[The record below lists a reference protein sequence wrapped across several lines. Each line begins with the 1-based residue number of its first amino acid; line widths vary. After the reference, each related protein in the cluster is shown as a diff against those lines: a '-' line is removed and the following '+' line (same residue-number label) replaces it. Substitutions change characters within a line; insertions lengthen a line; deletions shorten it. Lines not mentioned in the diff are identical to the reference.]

1 MRPFIVTDARSF
13 SMSENIINEGI
24 YMSTEIMSENF
35 ANEVGTDLID
45 VSHMYESL
53 RYNDYSVENGLG
65 EIVDNAVEAGAREI
79 RIDFEKQAVKIG
91 KRQAEEIVSI
101 AVADNGIGMNERILS
116 QCLKLG
122 CSMRDHR
129 NGRLGIG
136 KFGVGM
142 TLGGISLSR
151 KIKVYSRDE
160 ETGEFFYTYIDL
172 DEIKAGKTTIPT
184 PVPKE
189 IPEKYKEFFEGNTGT
204 LVILSNCDR
213 MDGTG
218 RRIDPNEF
226 NGLIANYLGRTY
238 RKFIEIGL
246 KIYLDNRIVYLHD
259 PLYMAGPTQFDTKES
274 QDPKAQLYSEYAF
287 DWDVPG
293 KPGEKATIR
302 IKLSLLPLEWRAN
315 IGDGGN
321 TDAKRRKID
330 QNEGV
335 SILRANREVL
345 YDKIPYLIGQKRG
358 QFSYQ
363 DNDRWWGC
371 EISFPPELD
380 ECFQVRYI
388 KRGAEP
394 IGALKDRL
402 KSELTGAITSLRKRI
417 KEDRAV
423 EKAKQNQAKNHF
435 DNVAGI
441 MTDLD
446 DVLPMNQT
454 RNNMTQEEETARIEK
469 ILDET
474 AGSTGE
480 SAASREA
487 RKEAII
493 NNMYSIVT
501 VSYPVSVL
509 FETETLLGDKMVI
522 KLNTNHA
529 YYQKVIDPLCGDV
542 LKSDSADDSV
552 DKAKARDAI
561 MLLILSY
568 VKARSAMKDTD
579 ANRMLFANLESQWGS
594 ILSAVSSKIDS
605 TDM

>member
-1 MRPFIVTDARSF
+1 
-13 SMSENIINEGI
+13 
-24 YMSTEIMSENF
+24 MSTEVMSENF
-35 ANEVGTDLID
+35 ATEVGTDLID

-79 RIDFEKQAVKIG
+79 RIDFEKKSAKLG
-91 KRQAEEIVSI
+91 KRQGEEIVSI
-101 AVADNGIGMNERILS
+101 SVADNGVGMGKDIIS
-116 QCLKLG
+116 KCLKLG
-122 CSMRDHR
+122 CSMREHK

-142 TLGGISLSR
+142 TLGGISLAR
-151 KIKVYSRDE
+151 KIEVYSRDDE
-160 ETGEFFYTYIDL
+160 DRDFLYTYIDL
-172 DEIKAGKTTIPT
+172 DEIKAGKTIISAPIK
-184 PVPKE
+184 KE
-189 IPEKYKEFFEGNTGT
+189 IPDAYKEFYEGNTGT
-204 LVILSNCDR
+204 LVVLSNCDR

-218 RRIDPNEF
+218 RRIDPNEI
-226 NGLIANYLGRTY
+226 NGLMANYFGRTY
-238 RKFIEIGL
+238 RKFIETGL

-259 PLYMAGPTQFDTKES
+259 PLYMAGPTQFDTRET

-287 DWDVPG
+287 AWDIPG
-293 KPGEKATIR
+293 RPGEKATIR

-321 TDAKRRKID
+321 NEARKRKID

-345 YDKIPYLIGQKRG
+345 YGKIPYLIGQKRG
-358 QFSYQ
+358 QFLYQ

-380 ECFQVRYI
+380 ECFQIRYI

-402 KSELTGAITSLRKRI
+402 KSELTGVITSLRKRI

-423 EKAKQNQAKNHF
+423 EKAKQNQVKNYF
-435 DNVAGI
+435 DNVVDI

-454 RNNMTQEEETARIEK
+454 KNNMTQEEEAARLEK

-474 AGSTGE
+474 VGNTGE
-480 SAASREA
+480 TEAERAA
-487 RKEAII
+487 RKEAI
-493 NNMYSIVT
+493 NNRMYSILT
-501 VSYPVSVL
+501 VSYPASVL
-509 FETETLLGDKMVI
+509 FETETLLGGKMII

-529 YYQKVIDPLCGDV
+529 YYQKVIEPLCGDA
-542 LKSDSADDSV
+542 LKVDSIDDSV
-552 DKAKARDAI
+552 DKAKVRDAI
-561 MLLILSY
+561 MLLILCY

-579 ANRMLFANLESQWGS
+579 SNRMLFDNLELQWGS
-594 ILSAVSSKIDS
+594 ILSAVSSRIDNNE
-605 TDM
+605 M

>member
-1 MRPFIVTDARSF
+1 
-13 SMSENIINEGI
+13 MSENIIKEDV
-24 YMSTEIMSENF
+24 YMSVEIISNKF
-35 ANEVGTDLID
+35 EVPSGSDLID

-65 EIVDNAVEAGAREI
+65 EIVDNSVEAGAREI
-79 RIDFEKQAVKIG
+79 RIDFDKKTEKVG
-91 KRQAEEIVSI
+91 KKQIEEIQRI
-101 AVADNGIGMNERILS
+101 AVADNGVGMSEDILAR
-116 QCLKLG
+116 CLVLG
-122 CSMRDHR
+122 CSMRDHK

-142 TLGGISLSR
+142 TLGGISLAR
-151 KIKVYSRDE
+151 RIEVYSREDE
-160 ETGEFFYTYIDL
+160 VADFLYTYIDL
-172 DEIKAGKTTIPT
+172 DEIKAGKIIISAPEK
-184 PVPKE
+184 KE
-189 IPEKYKEFFEGNTGT
+189 IPDEYKEFYDGNTGT

-218 RRIDPNEF
+218 RRVDPNEF

-238 RKFIEIGL
+238 RKFIEAGL
-246 KIYLDNRIVYLHD
+246 KIYLDGRIVYLHD

-274 QDPKAQLYSEYAF
+274 QDPKAQLYSEHSF
-287 DWDVPG
+287 DWEIPG

-302 IKLSLLPLEWRAN
+302 IKLSLLPLEWRTN

-321 TDAKRRKID
+321 IEARKRKID

-345 YDKIPYLIGQKRG
+345 YDKIPYLIGLKRG

-417 KEDRAV
+417 KEDRAI
-423 EKAKQNQAKNHF
+423 EKAKKNQAKNHF

-446 DVLPMNQT
+446 DILPMNQT
-454 RNNMTQEEETARIEK
+454 KKGMTKEEEDAKIEQ

-474 AGSTGE
+474 AGNGEE

-487 RKEAII
+487 RKESIH
-493 NNMYSIVT
+493 NNMYSILT
-501 VSYPVSVL
+501 VAYPASVL

-522 KLNTNHA
+522 KLNTNHP
-529 YYQKVIDPLCGDV
+529 YYQKVIEPLCGEA
-542 LKSDSADDSV
+542 LKADSADESV

-568 VKARSAMKDTD
+568 VKARAAMKDTEN
-579 ANRMLFANLESQWGS
+579 NRLLFDNLESQWGA
-594 ILSAVSSKIDS
+594 ILSAVSSKLDAAE
-605 TDM
+605 M

>member
-1 MRPFIVTDARSF
+1 MVNTLS
-13 SMSENIINEGI
+13 G
-24 YMSTEIMSENF
+24 
-35 ANEVGTDLID
+35 
-45 VSHMYESL
+45 
-53 RYNDYSVENGLG
+53 SVCAYRKET
-65 EIVDNAVEAGAREI
+65 VKPRFI
-79 RIDFEKQAVKIG
+79 RIDEVMALLDVTQ
-91 KRQAEEIVSI
+91 
-101 AVADNGIGMNERILS
+101 
-116 QCLKLG
+116 
-122 CSMRDHR
+122 
-129 NGRLGIG
+129 
-136 KFGVGM
+136 
-142 TLGGISLSR
+142 
-151 KIKVYSRDE
+151 DE
-160 ETGEFFYTYIDL
+160 
-172 DEIKAGKTTIPT
+172 
-184 PVPKE
+184 
-189 IPEKYKEFFEGNTGT
+189 
-204 LVILSNCDR
+204 
-213 MDGTG
+213 
-218 RRIDPNEF
+218 
-226 NGLIANYLGRTY
+226 
-238 RKFIEIGL
+238 
-246 KIYLDNRIVYLHD
+246 
-259 PLYMAGPTQFDTKES
+259 
-274 QDPKAQLYSEYAF
+274 
-287 DWDVPG
+287 
-293 KPGEKATIR
+293 ATIR

-321 TDAKRRKID
+321 NEAKKRKID

-417 KEDRAV
+417 KEDRAI
-423 EKAKQNQAKNHF
+423 EKAKQNQVKNHF
-435 DNVAGI
+435 DNVADI

-454 RNNMTQEEETARIEK
+454 KNNMTQEEEAARIEK

-480 SAASREA
+480 TEAERAA
-487 RKEAII
+487 RKEAI
-493 NNMYSIVT
+493 NNRMYSILT
-501 VSYPVSVL
+501 VSYPASVL

-529 YYQKVIDPLCGDV
+529 YYQKVIEPLCGEA
-542 LKSDSADDSV
+542 LKVDSADDSV
-552 DKAKARDAI
+552 DKAKVRDAI

-579 ANRMLFANLESQWGS
+579 SNRMLFDNLESQWGS
-594 ILSAVSSKIDS
+594 ILSAVSSKIDNS
-605 TDM
+605 EM

>member
-1 MRPFIVTDARSF
+1 MVRLLC
-13 SMSENIINEGI
+13 
-24 YMSTEIMSENF
+24 MSTEIMSENF
-35 ANEVGTDLID
+35 ATEVGTDLID
-45 VSHMYESL
+45 VSRMYESL

-79 RIDFEKQAVKIG
+79 RIDFEKKTVKLG
-91 KRQAEEIVSI
+91 KRQSEEIVSI
-101 AVADNGIGMNERILS
+101 TVADNGVGMGEDIIS
-116 QCLKLG
+116 KCLKLG
-122 CSMRDHR
+122 CSMREHK

-142 TLGGISLSR
+142 TLGGISLAR
-151 KIKVYSRDE
+151 KIEVYSRDDE
-160 ETGEFFYTYIDL
+160 SRDFLYTYIDL
-172 DEIKAGKTTIPT
+172 DEIKAGKTIISTPIKKDIPDA
-184 PVPKE
+184 
-189 IPEKYKEFFEGNTGT
+189 YKDFYEENTGT
-204 LVILSNCDR
+204 LVVLSNCDR

-218 RRIDPNEF
+218 RRIDSNEF

-238 RKFIEIGL
+238 RKFIETGL

-259 PLYMAGPTQFDTKES
+259 PLYMAGPTQFDTKET

-287 DWDVPG
+287 DWDIPG
-293 KPGEKATIR
+293 RPGEKATIR

-321 TDAKRRKID
+321 NEAKKRKID

-417 KEDRAV
+417 KEDRAI
-423 EKAKQNQAKNHF
+423 EKAKQNQVKNHF
-435 DNVAGI
+435 DNVADI

-454 RNNMTQEEETARIEK
+454 KNNMTQEEEAARIEK

-480 SAASREA
+480 TEAERAA
-487 RKEAII
+487 RKEAI
-493 NNMYSIVT
+493 NNRMYSILT
-501 VSYPVSVL
+501 VSYPASVL

-529 YYQKVIDPLCGDV
+529 YYQKVIEPLCGEA
-542 LKSDSADDSV
+542 LKVDSADDSV
-552 DKAKARDAI
+552 DKAKVRDAI

-579 ANRMLFANLESQWGS
+579 SNRMLFDNLESQWGS
-594 ILSAVSSKIDS
+594 ILSAVSSKIDNS
-605 TDM
+605 EM

>member
-1 MRPFIVTDARSF
+1 M
-13 SMSENIINEGI
+13 G
-24 YMSTEIMSENF
+24 
-35 ANEVGTDLID
+35 
-45 VSHMYESL
+45 
-53 RYNDYSVENGLG
+53 
-65 EIVDNAVEAGAREI
+65 
-79 RIDFEKQAVKIG
+79 
-91 KRQAEEIVSI
+91 EEIISK
-101 AVADNGIGMNERILS
+101 
-116 QCLKLG
+116 CLKLG
-122 CSMRDHR
+122 CSMREHK

-142 TLGGISLSR
+142 TLGGISLAR
-151 KIKVYSRDE
+151 KIEVYSRDD
-160 ETGEFFYTYIDL
+160 ETRDFLYTYIDL
-172 DEIKAGKTTIPT
+172 DEIKAGKTIIST
-184 PVPKE
+184 PIKKE
-189 IPEKYKEFFEGNTGT
+189 IPDAYKDFYKGNTGS
-204 LVILSNCDR
+204 LVVLSNCDR

-218 RRIDPNEF
+218 RRIDSNEF

-238 RKFIEIGL
+238 RKFIETGL

-259 PLYMAGPTQFDTKES
+259 PLYMAGPTQFDTKET

-287 DWDVPG
+287 DWDIPG
-293 KPGEKATIR
+293 RPGEKATIR

-315 IGDGGN
+315 IGDGGTN
-321 TDAKRRKID
+321 EAKKRKID

-417 KEDRAV
+417 KEDRAI
-423 EKAKQNQAKNHF
+423 EKAKQNQVKNHF
-435 DNVAGI
+435 DNVADI

-454 RNNMTQEEETARIEK
+454 KNNMTQEEEAARIEK

-480 SAASREA
+480 TEAERAA
-487 RKEAII
+487 RKEAI
-493 NNMYSIVT
+493 NNRMYSILT
-501 VSYPVSVL
+501 VSYPASVL

-529 YYQKVIDPLCGDV
+529 YYQKVIEPLCGDA
-542 LKSDSADDSV
+542 LKADSADDSV
-552 DKAKARDAI
+552 DKAKVRDAI

-579 ANRMLFANLESQWGS
+579 SNRMLFDNLESQWGS
-594 ILSAVSSKIDS
+594 ILSAVSSKIDNS
-605 TDM
+605 EM

>member
-1 MRPFIVTDARSF
+1 
-13 SMSENIINEGI
+13 
-24 YMSTEIMSENF
+24 MSTEIMSENF
-35 ANEVGTDLID
+35 ATEVGTDLID

-79 RIDFEKQAVKIG
+79 RIDFEKKSVKLG
-91 KRQAEEIVSI
+91 KRQVEEIVSI
-101 AVADNGIGMNERILS
+101 AVADNGVGMGEDIIS
-116 QCLKLG
+116 KCLKLG
-122 CSMRDHR
+122 CSMREHK
-129 NGRLGIG
+129 NGRMGIG

-142 TLGGISLSR
+142 TLGGISLAR
-151 KIKVYSRDE
+151 KIEVYSRDD
-160 ETGEFFYTYIDL
+160 ETRDFLYTYIDL
-172 DEIKAGKTTIPT
+172 DEIKAGKTIIST
-184 PVPKE
+184 PIMKE
-189 IPEKYKEFFEGNTGT
+189 ISDAYKDFYEGNTGT
-204 LVILSNCDR
+204 LVVLSNCDR

-238 RKFIEIGL
+238 RKFIETGL

-259 PLYMAGPTQFDTKES
+259 PLYMAGPTQFDSKET

-287 DWDVPG
+287 DWDIPG
-293 KPGEKATIR
+293 RPGEKATIR

-321 TDAKRRKID
+321 NEAKKRKID

-417 KEDRAV
+417 KEDRAI

-435 DNVAGI
+435 DNVADI

-454 RNNMTQEEETARIEK
+454 RNNMTQEEESARIEK

-480 SAASREA
+480 TEAERAA
-487 RKEAII
+487 RKEAI
-493 NNMYSIVT
+493 NNRMYSILT
-501 VSYPVSVL
+501 VSYPASVL
-509 FETETLLGDKMVI
+509 FETEMLLGDKMVI

-529 YYQKVIDPLCGDV
+529 YYQKVIEPLCGDA
-542 LKSDSADDSV
+542 LKADSADESV

-561 MLLILSY
+561 MLLLLSY
-568 VKARSAMKDTD
+568 VKARSAMKDT
-579 ANRMLFANLESQWGS
+579 ASNRMLFDNLESQWGS
-594 ILSAVSSKIDS
+594 ILSAVSSKIDNS
-605 TDM
+605 EK

>member
-1 MRPFIVTDARSF
+1 
-13 SMSENIINEGI
+13 
-24 YMSTEIMSENF
+24 MSTEIMSENF
-35 ANEVGTDLID
+35 ATEVGTDLID
-45 VSHMYESL
+45 VSRMYESL

-79 RIDFEKQAVKIG
+79 RIDFEKKTVKLG
-91 KRQAEEIVSI
+91 KRQSEEIVSI
-101 AVADNGIGMNERILS
+101 TVADNGVGMGEDIIS
-116 QCLKLG
+116 KCLKLG
-122 CSMRDHR
+122 CSMREHK

-142 TLGGISLSR
+142 TLGGISLAR
-151 KIKVYSRDE
+151 KIEVYSRDDE
-160 ETGEFFYTYIDL
+160 SRDFLYTYIDL
-172 DEIKAGKTTIPT
+172 DEIKAGKTIISTPIKKDIPDAYQDFY
-184 PVPKE
+184 E
-189 IPEKYKEFFEGNTGT
+189 ENTGT
-204 LVILSNCDR
+204 LVVLSNCDR

-218 RRIDPNEF
+218 RRIDSNEF

-238 RKFIEIGL
+238 RKFIETGL

-259 PLYMAGPTQFDTKES
+259 PLYMAGPTQFDTKET

-287 DWDVPG
+287 DWDIPG
-293 KPGEKATIR
+293 RPGEKATIR

-321 TDAKRRKID
+321 NEAKKRKID

-417 KEDRAV
+417 KEDRAI
-423 EKAKQNQAKNHF
+423 EKAKQNQVKNHF
-435 DNVAGI
+435 DNVADI

-454 RNNMTQEEETARIEK
+454 KNNMTQEEEAARIEK

-480 SAASREA
+480 TEAERAA
-487 RKEAII
+487 RKEAI
-493 NNMYSIVT
+493 NNRMYSILT
-501 VSYPVSVL
+501 VSYPASVL

-529 YYQKVIDPLCGDV
+529 YYQKVIEPLCGEA
-542 LKSDSADDSV
+542 LKVDSADDSV
-552 DKAKARDAI
+552 DKAKVRDAI

-579 ANRMLFANLESQWGS
+579 SNRMLFDNLESQWGS
-594 ILSAVSSKIDS
+594 ILSAVSSKIDNS
-605 TDM
+605 EM

>member
-1 MRPFIVTDARSF
+1 
-13 SMSENIINEGI
+13 
-24 YMSTEIMSENF
+24 MSTEIMSENF
-35 ANEVGTDLID
+35 ATEVGTDLID

-79 RIDFEKQAVKIG
+79 RIDFEKKSVKLG
-91 KRQAEEIVSI
+91 KRQVEEIVSI
-101 AVADNGIGMNERILS
+101 AVAAVADNGVGLGGGSIIK
-116 QCLKLG
+116 CLKLG
-122 CSMRDHR
+122 CSMREHK

-142 TLGGISLSR
+142 TLGGISLAR
-151 KIKVYSRDE
+151 KIEVYSRDD
-160 ETGEFFYTYIDL
+160 ETRDFLYTYIDL
-172 DEIKAGKTTIPT
+172 DEIKAGKTIIST
-184 PVPKE
+184 PIMKE
-189 IPEKYKEFFEGNTGT
+189 IPDAYKDFYEGNTGT
-204 LVILSNCDR
+204 LVVLSNCDR

-218 RRIDPNEF
+218 RRIDSNEF

-238 RKFIEIGL
+238 RKFIETGL

-259 PLYMAGPTQFDTKES
+259 PLYMAGPTQFDSKET

-287 DWDVPG
+287 DWDIPG
-293 KPGEKATIR
+293 RPGEKATIR

-321 TDAKRRKID
+321 NEAKKRKID

-417 KEDRAV
+417 KEDRAI

-435 DNVAGI
+435 DNVADI

-454 RNNMTQEEETARIEK
+454 RNNMTQEEESARIEK

-480 SAASREA
+480 TEAERAA
-487 RKEAII
+487 RKEAI
-493 NNMYSIVT
+493 NNRMYSILT
-501 VSYPVSVL
+501 VSYPASVL
-509 FETETLLGDKMVI
+509 FETEMLLGDKMVI

-529 YYQKVIDPLCGDV
+529 YYQKVIEPLCGDA
-542 LKSDSADDSV
+542 LKADSADESV

-561 MLLILSY
+561 MLLLLSY

-579 ANRMLFANLESQWGS
+579 SNRMLFNNLESQWGS
-594 ILSAVSSKIDS
+594 ILSAVSSKIDNS
-605 TDM
+605 EK

>member
-1 MRPFIVTDARSF
+1 
-13 SMSENIINEGI
+13 
-24 YMSTEIMSENF
+24 MSTEIMSENF
-35 ANEVGTDLID
+35 ATEVGTDLID

-79 RIDFEKQAVKIG
+79 RIDFEKKSEKLG
-91 KRQAEEIVSI
+91 KRQVEEIVSI
-101 AVADNGIGMNERILS
+101 AVADNGVGMGEDIIS
-116 QCLKLG
+116 KCLKLG
-122 CSMRDHR
+122 CSMREHK

-142 TLGGISLSR
+142 TLGGISLAR
-151 KIKVYSRDE
+151 KIEVYSRDD
-160 ETGEFFYTYIDL
+160 ETRDFLYTYIDL
-172 DEIKAGKTTIPT
+172 DEIKAGKTIIST
-184 PVPKE
+184 PIKKE
-189 IPEKYKEFFEGNTGT
+189 IPDAYKDFYEGNTGT
-204 LVILSNCDR
+204 LVVLSNCDR

-238 RKFIEIGL
+238 RKFIETGL

-259 PLYMAGPTQFDTKES
+259 PLYMAGPTQFDSKET

-287 DWDVPG
+287 DWDIPG
-293 KPGEKATIR
+293 RPGEKATIR

-321 TDAKRRKID
+321 NEAKKRKID

-417 KEDRAV
+417 KEDRAI

-435 DNVAGI
+435 DNVADI

-454 RNNMTQEEETARIEK
+454 RNNMTQEEEAARIEK

-480 SAASREA
+480 TEAERAA
-487 RKEAII
+487 RKEAI
-493 NNMYSIVT
+493 NNRMYSILT
-501 VSYPVSVL
+501 VSYPASVL
-509 FETETLLGDKMVI
+509 FETEMLLGDKMVI

-529 YYQKVIDPLCGDV
+529 YYQKVIEPLFGDA
-542 LKSDSADDSV
+542 LKADSADESV

-561 MLLILSY
+561 MLLLLSY

-579 ANRMLFANLESQWGS
+579 SNRMLFDNLESQWGS
-594 ILSAVSSKIDS
+594 ILSAVSSKIDNS
-605 TDM
+605 EK

>member
-1 MRPFIVTDARSF
+1 
-13 SMSENIINEGI
+13 
-24 YMSTEIMSENF
+24 MSTEIMSENF
-35 ANEVGTDLID
+35 ATEVGTDLID

-79 RIDFEKQAVKIG
+79 RIDFEKKSEKLG
-91 KRQAEEIVSI
+91 KRQVEEIVSI
-101 AVADNGIGMNERILS
+101 AVADNGVGMGEDIIS
-116 QCLKLG
+116 KCLKLG
-122 CSMRDHR
+122 CSMREHK

-142 TLGGISLSR
+142 TLGGISLAR
-151 KIKVYSRDE
+151 KIEVYSRDD
-160 ETGEFFYTYIDL
+160 ETRDFLYTYIDL
-172 DEIKAGKTTIPT
+172 DEIKAGKTIIST
-184 PVPKE
+184 PIKKE
-189 IPEKYKEFFEGNTGT
+189 IPDAYKDFYEGNTGT
-204 LVILSNCDR
+204 LVVLSNCDR

-238 RKFIEIGL
+238 RKFIETGL

-259 PLYMAGPTQFDTKES
+259 PLYMAGPTQFDSKET

-287 DWDVPG
+287 DWDIPG
-293 KPGEKATIR
+293 RPGEKATIR

-321 TDAKRRKID
+321 IEARKRKID

-345 YDKIPYLIGQKRG
+345 YDKIPYLIGLKRG

-417 KEDRAV
+417 KEDRAI
-423 EKAKQNQAKNHF
+423 EKAKKNQAKNHF

-446 DVLPMNQT
+446 DILPMNQT
-454 RNNMTQEEETARIEK
+454 KKGMTKEEEDAKIEQ

-474 AGSTGE
+474 AGNGEE

-487 RKEAII
+487 RKESIH
-493 NNMYSIVT
+493 NNMYSILT
-501 VSYPVSVL
+501 VAYPASVL

-522 KLNTNHA
+522 KLNTNHP
-529 YYQKVIDPLCGDV
+529 YYQKVIEPLCGEA
-542 LKSDSADDSV
+542 LKADSADESV

-568 VKARSAMKDTD
+568 VKARAAMKDTEN
-579 ANRMLFANLESQWGS
+579 NRLLFDNLESQWGA
-594 ILSAVSSKIDS
+594 ILSAVSSKLDAAE
-605 TDM
+605 M

>member
-1 MRPFIVTDARSF
+1 
-13 SMSENIINEGI
+13 
-24 YMSTEIMSENF
+24 MSTEIMSENF
-35 ANEVGTDLID
+35 ATEVGTDLID
-45 VSHMYESL
+45 VSRMYESL

-79 RIDFEKQAVKIG
+79 RIDFEKKTVKLG
-91 KRQAEEIVSI
+91 KRQSEEIVSI
-101 AVADNGIGMNERILS
+101 TVADNGVGMGEDIIS
-116 QCLKLG
+116 KCLKLG
-122 CSMRDHR
+122 CSMREHK

-142 TLGGISLSR
+142 TLGGISLAR
-151 KIKVYSRDE
+151 KIEVYSRDDE
-160 ETGEFFYTYIDL
+160 SRDFLYTYIDL
-172 DEIKAGKTTIPT
+172 DEIKAGKTIISTPIKKDIPDA
-184 PVPKE
+184 
-189 IPEKYKEFFEGNTGT
+189 YKDFYEENTGT
-204 LVILSNCDR
+204 LVVLSNCDR

-218 RRIDPNEF
+218 RRIDSNEF

-238 RKFIEIGL
+238 RKFIETGL

-259 PLYMAGPTQFDTKES
+259 PLYMAGPTQFDTKET

-287 DWDVPG
+287 DWDIPG
-293 KPGEKATIR
+293 RPGEKATIR

-321 TDAKRRKID
+321 NEAKKRKID

-417 KEDRAV
+417 KEDRAI
-423 EKAKQNQAKNHF
+423 EKAKQNQVKNHF
-435 DNVAGI
+435 DNVADI

-454 RNNMTQEEETARIEK
+454 KNNMTQEEEAARIEK

-480 SAASREA
+480 TEAERAA
-487 RKEAII
+487 RKEAI
-493 NNMYSIVT
+493 NNRMYSILT
-501 VSYPVSVL
+501 VSYPASVL

-529 YYQKVIDPLCGDV
+529 YYQKVIEPLCGDA
-542 LKSDSADDSV
+542 LKADSADDSV
-552 DKAKARDAI
+552 DKAKVRDAI

-579 ANRMLFANLESQWGS
+579 SNRMLFDNLESQWGS
-594 ILSAVSSKIDS
+594 ILSAVSSKIDNS
-605 TDM
+605 EM

>member
-1 MRPFIVTDARSF
+1 
-13 SMSENIINEGI
+13 
-24 YMSTEIMSENF
+24 MSTEIMSENF
-35 ANEVGTDLID
+35 ATEVGTDLID

-65 EIVDNAVEAGAREI
+65 EIVDNAVEAGTREI
-79 RIDFEKQAVKIG
+79 RIDFEKKSVKLG
-91 KRQAEEIVSI
+91 KRQVEEIVSI
-101 AVADNGIGMNERILS
+101 AVADNGVGMGEDIIS
-116 QCLKLG
+116 KCLKLG
-122 CSMRDHR
+122 CSMREHK
-129 NGRLGIG
+129 NGRMGIG

-142 TLGGISLSR
+142 TLGGISLAR
-151 KIKVYSRDE
+151 KIEVYSRDD
-160 ETGEFFYTYIDL
+160 ETRDFLYTYIDL
-172 DEIKAGKTTIPT
+172 DEIKAGKTIIST
-184 PVPKE
+184 PIMKE
-189 IPEKYKEFFEGNTGT
+189 IPDAYKDFYEGNTGT
-204 LVILSNCDR
+204 LVVLSNCDR

-238 RKFIEIGL
+238 RKFIETGL

-259 PLYMAGPTQFDTKES
+259 PLYMAGPTQFDSKET

-287 DWDVPG
+287 DWDIPG
-293 KPGEKATIR
+293 RPGEKATIR

-321 TDAKRRKID
+321 NEAKKRKID

-417 KEDRAV
+417 KEDRAI

-435 DNVAGI
+435 DNVADI

-454 RNNMTQEEETARIEK
+454 RNNMTQEEESARIEK

-480 SAASREA
+480 TEAERAA
-487 RKEAII
+487 RKEAI
-493 NNMYSIVT
+493 NNRMYSILT
-501 VSYPVSVL
+501 VSYPASVL
-509 FETETLLGDKMVI
+509 FETEMLLGDKMVI

-529 YYQKVIDPLCGDV
+529 YYQKVIEPLCGDA
-542 LKSDSADDSV
+542 LKADSADESV

-561 MLLILSY
+561 MLLLLSY
-568 VKARSAMKDTD
+568 VKARSAMKDT
-579 ANRMLFANLESQWGS
+579 ASNRMLFDNLESQWGS
-594 ILSAVSSKIDS
+594 ILSAVSSKIDNS
-605 TDM
+605 EK

>member
-1 MRPFIVTDARSF
+1 
-13 SMSENIINEGI
+13 
-24 YMSTEIMSENF
+24 MSTEIMSENF
-35 ANEVGTDLID
+35 ATEVGTDLID
-45 VSHMYESL
+45 VSRMYESL

-79 RIDFEKQAVKIG
+79 RIDFEKKTVKLG
-91 KRQAEEIVSI
+91 KRQSEEIVSI
-101 AVADNGIGMNERILS
+101 TVADNGVGMGEDIIS
-116 QCLKLG
+116 KCLKLG
-122 CSMRDHR
+122 CSMREHK

-142 TLGGISLSR
+142 TLGGISLAR
-151 KIKVYSRDE
+151 KIEVYSRDDE
-160 ETGEFFYTYIDL
+160 SRDFLYTYIDL
-172 DEIKAGKTTIPT
+172 DEIKAGKTIISTPIKKDIPDA
-184 PVPKE
+184 
-189 IPEKYKEFFEGNTGT
+189 YKDFYEENTGT
-204 LVILSNCDR
+204 LVVLSNCDR

-218 RRIDPNEF
+218 RRIDSNEF

-238 RKFIEIGL
+238 RKFIETGL

-259 PLYMAGPTQFDTKES
+259 PLYMAGPTQFDTKET

-287 DWDVPG
+287 DWDIPG
-293 KPGEKATIR
+293 RPGEKATIR

-321 TDAKRRKID
+321 NEAKKRKID

-417 KEDRAV
+417 KEDRAI
-423 EKAKQNQAKNHF
+423 EKAKQNQVKNHF
-435 DNVAGI
+435 DNVADI

-454 RNNMTQEEETARIEK
+454 KNNMTQEEEAARIEK

-480 SAASREA
+480 TEAERAA
-487 RKEAII
+487 RKEAI
-493 NNMYSIVT
+493 NNRMYSILT
-501 VSYPVSVL
+501 VSYPASVL

-522 KLNTNHA
+522 KLNANHA
-529 YYQKVIDPLCGDV
+529 YYQKVIEPLCGEA
-542 LKSDSADDSV
+542 LKVDSADDSV
-552 DKAKARDAI
+552 DKAKVRDAI

-579 ANRMLFANLESQWGS
+579 SNRMLFDNLESQWGS
-594 ILSAVSSKIDS
+594 ILSAVSSKIDNS
-605 TDM
+605 EM

>member
-1 MRPFIVTDARSF
+1 
-13 SMSENIINEGI
+13 
-24 YMSTEIMSENF
+24 MSTEIMSENF
-35 ANEVGTDLID
+35 ATEVGTDLID

-79 RIDFEKQAVKIG
+79 RIDFEKKSVKQG
-91 KRQAEEIVSI
+91 KRQVEEIVSI
-101 AVADNGIGMNERILS
+101 AVADNGVGMGEDIIS
-116 QCLKLG
+116 KCLKLG
-122 CSMRDHR
+122 CSMREHK

-142 TLGGISLSR
+142 TLGGISLAR
-151 KIKVYSRDE
+151 KIEVYSRDD
-160 ETGEFFYTYIDL
+160 ETRDFLYTYIDL
-172 DEIKAGKTTIPT
+172 DEIKAGKTIIST
-184 PVPKE
+184 PIMKE
-189 IPEKYKEFFEGNTGT
+189 IPDAYKDYYEGNTGT
-204 LVILSNCDR
+204 LVVLSNCDR

-218 RRIDPNEF
+218 RRIDSNEF

-238 RKFIEIGL
+238 RKFIETGL

-259 PLYMAGPTQFDTKES
+259 PLYMAGPTQFDSKET

-287 DWDVPG
+287 DWDIPG
-293 KPGEKATIR
+293 RPGEKATIR

-321 TDAKRRKID
+321 NEAKKRKID

-417 KEDRAV
+417 KEDRAI

-435 DNVAGI
+435 DNVADI

-454 RNNMTQEEETARIEK
+454 RNNMTQEEESARIEK

-480 SAASREA
+480 TEAERAA
-487 RKEAII
+487 RKEAI
-493 NNMYSIVT
+493 NNRMYSILT
-501 VSYPVSVL
+501 VSYPASVL
-509 FETETLLGDKMVI
+509 FETEMLLGDKMVI

-529 YYQKVIDPLCGDV
+529 YYQKVIEPLCGDA
-542 LKSDSADDSV
+542 LKADSADESV

-561 MLLILSY
+561 MLLLLSY

-579 ANRMLFANLESQWGS
+579 SNRMLFNNLESQWGS
-594 ILSAVSSKIDS
+594 ILSAVSSKIDNS
-605 TDM
+605 EK

>member
-1 MRPFIVTDARSF
+1 MTDARSF

>member
-1 MRPFIVTDARSF
+1 
-13 SMSENIINEGI
+13 
-24 YMSTEIMSENF
+24 MSTEIMSENF
-35 ANEVGTDLID
+35 ATEVGTDLID

-79 RIDFEKQAVKIG
+79 RIDFEKKSVKLG
-91 KRQAEEIVSI
+91 KRQVEEIVSI
-101 AVADNGIGMNERILS
+101 AVADNGVGMGEDIIS
-116 QCLKLG
+116 KCLKLG
-122 CSMRDHR
+122 CSMREHK
-129 NGRLGIG
+129 NGRMGIG

-142 TLGGISLSR
+142 TLGGISLAR
-151 KIKVYSRDE
+151 KIEVYSRDD
-160 ETGEFFYTYIDL
+160 ETRDFLYTYIDL
-172 DEIKAGKTTIPT
+172 DEIKAGKTIIST
-184 PVPKE
+184 PIMKE
-189 IPEKYKEFFEGNTGT
+189 IPDAYKDFYEGNTGT
-204 LVILSNCDR
+204 LVVLSNCDR

-238 RKFIEIGL
+238 RKFIETGL

-259 PLYMAGPTQFDTKES
+259 PLYMAGPTQFDSKET

-287 DWDVPG
+287 DWDIPG
-293 KPGEKATIR
+293 RPGEKATIR

-321 TDAKRRKID
+321 NEAKKRKID

-417 KEDRAV
+417 KEDRAI

-435 DNVAGI
+435 DNVADI

-454 RNNMTQEEETARIEK
+454 RNNMTQEEESARIEK

-480 SAASREA
+480 TEAERAA
-487 RKEAII
+487 RKEAI
-493 NNMYSIVT
+493 NNRMYSILT
-501 VSYPVSVL
+501 VSYPASVL
-509 FETETLLGDKMVI
+509 FETEMLLGDKMVI

-529 YYQKVIDPLCGDV
+529 YYQKVIEPLCGDA
-542 LKSDSADDSV
+542 LKADSADESV

-561 MLLILSY
+561 MLLLLSY
-568 VKARSAMKDTD
+568 VKARSAMKDT
-579 ANRMLFANLESQWGS
+579 ASNRMLFDNLESQWGS
-594 ILSAVSSKIDS
+594 ILSAVSSKIDNS
-605 TDM
+605 EK

>member
-1 MRPFIVTDARSF
+1 MI
-13 SMSENIINEGI
+13 
-24 YMSTEIMSENF
+24 
-35 ANEVGTDLID
+35 
-45 VSHMYESL
+45 
-53 RYNDYSVENGLG
+53 
-65 EIVDNAVEAGAREI
+65 I
-79 RIDFEKQAVKIG
+79 RIDFEKKSEKLG
-91 KRQAEEIVSI
+91 KRQVEEIVSI
-101 AVADNGIGMNERILS
+101 AVADNGVGMGEDIIS
-116 QCLKLG
+116 KCLKLG
-122 CSMRDHR
+122 CSMREHK

-142 TLGGISLSR
+142 TLGGISLAR
-151 KIKVYSRDE
+151 KIEVYSRDD
-160 ETGEFFYTYIDL
+160 ETRDFLYTYIDL
-172 DEIKAGKTTIPT
+172 DEIKAGKTIIST
-184 PVPKE
+184 PIKKE
-189 IPEKYKEFFEGNTGT
+189 IPDAYKDFYEGNTGT
-204 LVILSNCDR
+204 LVVLSNCDR

-238 RKFIEIGL
+238 RKFIETGL

-259 PLYMAGPTQFDTKES
+259 PLYMAGPTQFDSKET

-287 DWDVPG
+287 DWDIPG
-293 KPGEKATIR
+293 RPGEKATIR

-321 TDAKRRKID
+321 IEARKRKID

-345 YDKIPYLIGQKRG
+345 YDKIPYLIGLKRG

-417 KEDRAV
+417 KEDRAI
-423 EKAKQNQAKNHF
+423 EKAKKNQAKNHF

-446 DVLPMNQT
+446 DILPMNQT
-454 RNNMTQEEETARIEK
+454 KKGMTKEEEDAKIEQ

-474 AGSTGE
+474 AGNGEE

-487 RKEAII
+487 RKESIH
-493 NNMYSIVT
+493 NNMYSILT
-501 VSYPVSVL
+501 VAYPASVL

-522 KLNTNHA
+522 KLNTNHP
-529 YYQKVIDPLCGDV
+529 YYQKVIEPLCGEA
-542 LKSDSADDSV
+542 LKADSADESV

-568 VKARSAMKDTD
+568 VKARAAMKDTEN
-579 ANRMLFANLESQWGS
+579 NRLLFDNLESQWGA
-594 ILSAVSSKIDS
+594 ILSAVSSKLDAAE
-605 TDM
+605 M

>member
-1 MRPFIVTDARSF
+1 
-13 SMSENIINEGI
+13 
-24 YMSTEIMSENF
+24 MSTEIMSENF
-35 ANEVGTDLID
+35 ATEVGTDLID

-79 RIDFEKQAVKIG
+79 RIDFEKKSVKLG
-91 KRQAEEIVSI
+91 KRQVEEIVSI
-101 AVADNGIGMNERILS
+101 AVADNGVGMGEDIIS
-116 QCLKLG
+116 KCLKLG
-122 CSMRDHR
+122 CSMREHK
-129 NGRLGIG
+129 NGRMGIG

-142 TLGGISLSR
+142 TLGGISLAR
-151 KIKVYSRDE
+151 KIEVYSRDD
-160 ETGEFFYTYIDL
+160 ETRDFLYTYIDL
-172 DEIKAGKTTIPT
+172 DEIKAGKTIIST
-184 PVPKE
+184 PIMKE
-189 IPEKYKEFFEGNTGT
+189 IPDAYKDFYEGNTGT
-204 LVILSNCDR
+204 LVVLSNCDR

-238 RKFIEIGL
+238 RKFIETGL

-259 PLYMAGPTQFDTKES
+259 PLYMAGPTQFDSKET

-287 DWDVPG
+287 DWDIPG
-293 KPGEKATIR
+293 RPGEKATIR

-321 TDAKRRKID
+321 NEAKKRKID

-417 KEDRAV
+417 KEDRAI

-435 DNVAGI
+435 DNVADI

-454 RNNMTQEEETARIEK
+454 RNNMTQEEESARIEK

-480 SAASREA
+480 TEAERAA
-487 RKEAII
+487 RKEAI
-493 NNMYSIVT
+493 NNRMYSILT
-501 VSYPVSVL
+501 VSYPASVL
-509 FETETLLGDKMVI
+509 FETEMLLGDKMVI

-529 YYQKVIDPLCGDV
+529 YYQTVIEPVCGDA
-542 LKSDSADDSV
+542 LKADSADESV

-561 MLLILSY
+561 MLLLLSY
-568 VKARSAMKDTD
+568 VKARSAMKDT
-579 ANRMLFANLESQWGS
+579 ASNRMLFDNLESQWGS
-594 ILSAVSSKIDS
+594 ILSAVSSKIDNS
-605 TDM
+605 EK

>member
-1 MRPFIVTDARSF
+1 
-13 SMSENIINEGI
+13 
-24 YMSTEIMSENF
+24 MSENF
-35 ANEVGTDLID
+35 ATEVGTDLID

-79 RIDFEKQAVKIG
+79 RIDFEKKTVRLG
-91 KRQAEEIVSI
+91 KRQSEEIVSI
-101 AVADNGIGMNERILS
+101 AVADNGVGMGEDIIS
-116 QCLKLG
+116 KCLKLG
-122 CSMRDHR
+122 CSMREHK

-142 TLGGISLSR
+142 TLGGISLAR
-151 KIKVYSRDE
+151 KIEVYSRDDE
-160 ETGEFFYTYIDL
+160 SRDFLYTYIDL
-172 DEIKAGKTTIPT
+172 DEIKAGKTIISIPIK
-184 PVPKE
+184 KE
-189 IPEKYKEFFEGNTGT
+189 IPDAYKDFYDENTGT
-204 LVILSNCDR
+204 LVVLSNCDR

-218 RRIDPNEF
+218 RRIDSNEF

-238 RKFIEIGL
+238 RKFIETGL

-259 PLYMAGPTQFDTKES
+259 PLYMAGPTQFDTKET

-287 DWDVPG
+287 DWDIPG
-293 KPGEKATIR
+293 RPGEKATIR

-321 TDAKRRKID
+321 NEAKKRKID

-417 KEDRAV
+417 KEDRAI
-423 EKAKQNQAKNHF
+423 EKARQNQVKNHF
-435 DNVAGI
+435 DNV
-441 MTDLD
+441 
-446 DVLPMNQT
+446 QT
-454 RNNMTQEEETARIEK
+454 
-469 ILDET
+469 L
-474 AGSTGE
+474 
-480 SAASREA
+480 
-487 RKEAII
+487 
-493 NNMYSIVT
+493 
-501 VSYPVSVL
+501 
-509 FETETLLGDKMVI
+509 
-522 KLNTNHA
+522 
-529 YYQKVIDPLCGDV
+529 
-542 LKSDSADDSV
+542 
-552 DKAKARDAI
+552 
-561 MLLILSY
+561 
-568 VKARSAMKDTD
+568 
-579 ANRMLFANLESQWGS
+579 
-594 ILSAVSSKIDS
+594 
-605 TDM
+605 